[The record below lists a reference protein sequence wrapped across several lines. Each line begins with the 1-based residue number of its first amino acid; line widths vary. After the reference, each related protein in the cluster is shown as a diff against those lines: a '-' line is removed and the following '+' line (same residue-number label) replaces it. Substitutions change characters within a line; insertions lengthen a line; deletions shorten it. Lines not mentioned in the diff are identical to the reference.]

1 MRYEVCPSCLI
12 PHASYLFYMANLKA
26 VRERITSVGNT
37 QQITKAMKMVSAAKL
52 RRAQTA
58 VQQIRPYADKQ
69 NEMLRNIL
77 SNLGGQASTSF
88 GVERPVKKACM
99 VVVTSNR
106 GLCGAFNTNVIKE
119 AIATIEGKYA
129 EALNA
134 GNLTILPIGKKGND
148 AMRKR
153 YPTANF
159 NRNYVEIFSDLSFE
173 NVAQVSQMLMDEF
186 EAGNLDSV
194 TVAYGRFK
202 NAATQFPE
210 AEQWLP
216 VPKMEATGDG
226 MAKAD
231 YTFEPDMEGLLN
243 VLVPSILQT
252 TFQKY
257 LLDTHASEH
266 GARMTA
272 MDKATENA
280 NEMLKDLKLMYN
292 KARQEAITGEIL
304 EIVGGA
310 AALESA

>member
-1 MRYEVCPSCLI
+1 
-12 PHASYLFYMANLKA
+12 MANLKA

-52 RRAQTA
+52 RRAQQA

-88 GVERPVKKACM
+88 GVERPLKKACM

-106 GLCGAFNTNVIKE
+106 GLAGAFNTNVIKA
-119 AIATIEGKYA
+119 AIVTIEEKYA
-129 EALNA
+129 EALA
-134 GNLTILPIGKKGND
+134 TGNLTILPIGKKGND
-148 AMRKR
+148 VLRKR
-153 YPTANF
+153 YPNATF
-159 NRNYVEIFSDLSFE
+159 IRDYVEIFSDLSFD
-173 NVAQVSQMLMDEF
+173 NVAQVSQRLMDGF
-186 EAGNLDSV
+186 EAGDYDSV

-210 AEQWLP
+210 SEQWLP
-216 VPKMEATGDG
+216 VPKMAPTGQSKT
-226 MAKAD
+226 KAD
-231 YTFEPDMEGLLN
+231 YVFEPDMHSLLKT
-243 VLVPSILQT
+243 LVPSILQT

>member
-1 MRYEVCPSCLI
+1 
-12 PHASYLFYMANLKA
+12 
-26 VRERITSVGNT
+26 
-37 QQITKAMKMVSAAKL
+37 MVSAAKL

-77 SNLGGQASTSF
+77 SNLGGNANTTF
-88 GVERPVKKACM
+88 GVERQLKEACI

-106 GLCGAFNTNVIKE
+106 GLAGAFNTNVIKA
-119 AIATIEGKYA
+119 AISVIESKYADVLREGK
-129 EALNA
+129 
-134 GNLTILPIGKKGND
+134 LTILPIGKKGYD
-148 AMRKR
+148 VLRKR
-153 YPTANF
+153 YPNATII
-159 NRNYVEIFSDLSFE
+159 RDYVEIFSDLSFE
-173 NVAQVSQMLMDEF
+173 NVAQVSQRLMHSF
-186 EAGNLDSV
+186 ELGELDSV

-202 NAATQFPE
+202 NAATQFAE

-216 VPKMEATGDG
+216 VVKLPDPSDTKT
-226 MAKAD
+226 KAD
-231 YTFEPDMEGLLN
+231 YIFEPDMETLLET
-243 VLVPSILQT
+243 LVPSILQT
-252 TFQKY
+252 TFHKY

>member
-1 MRYEVCPSCLI
+1 
-12 PHASYLFYMANLKA
+12 MANLKA
-26 VRERITSVGNT
+26 VRDRIKSVGNT

-58 VQQIRPYADKQ
+58 IQQMRPYANKL

-77 SNLGGQASTSF
+77 SNLGGAASTSF
-88 GVERPVKKACM
+88 GTERPVKKACV

-106 GLCGAFNTNVIKE
+106 GLCGAFNSNVIKS
-119 AIATIEGKYA
+119 AVATISSKYA
-129 EALNA
+129 DVREE
-134 GNLTILPIGKKGND
+134 GNLTILCIGKKGYEFFK
-148 AMRKR
+148 KR
-153 YPTANF
+153 YPNCTVIND
-159 NRNYVEIFSDLSFE
+159 YVDIFDDLSSE
-173 NVAQVSQMLMDEF
+173 NIAVVSQLLMDGF
-186 EAGNLDSV
+186 SNGDYDAVSV
-194 TVAYGRFK
+194 SYGRFK
-202 NAATQFPE
+202 NAAMQF
-210 AEQWLP
+210 AETDQWLP
-216 VPKMEATGDG
+216 VPKMEIEGEASG
-226 MAKAD
+226 MVAD
-231 YTFEPDMEGLLN
+231 YTFEPDMQTLLEQ
-243 VLVPSILQT
+243 LVPDILQT

-280 NEMLKDLKLMYN
+280 QEMLKDLKLSYN

>member
-1 MRYEVCPSCLI
+1 
-12 PHASYLFYMANLKA
+12 MANLKA
-26 VRERITSVGNT
+26 VRERITSVQNT

-52 RRAQTA
+52 RRAQQA
-58 VQQIRPYADKQ
+58 VQQIRPYANKQ

-88 GVERPVKKACM
+88 GIERPLKKACV

-106 GLCGAFNTNVIKE
+106 GLCGAFNTNVIKA

-129 EALNA
+129 EAWQS
-134 GNLTILPIGKKGND
+134 GNLTIMPIGKKGND
-148 AMRKR
+148 VLRKR
-153 YPTANF
+153 YPNVTF
-159 NRNYVEIFSDLSFE
+159 IRDYVEIFSDLSFE
-173 NVAQVSQMLMDEF
+173 NVAQVSQQLMDGF
-186 EAGNLDSV
+186 EAGTYDSV

-202 NAATQFPE
+202 NAATQFAE

-216 VPKMEATGDG
+216 VPKMEQTGDSK
-226 MAKAD
+226 AKAD
-231 YTFEPDMEGLLN
+231 YVFEPDMEGLLN
-243 VLVPSILQT
+243 ILVPSILQT
-252 TFQKY
+252 TFQKF